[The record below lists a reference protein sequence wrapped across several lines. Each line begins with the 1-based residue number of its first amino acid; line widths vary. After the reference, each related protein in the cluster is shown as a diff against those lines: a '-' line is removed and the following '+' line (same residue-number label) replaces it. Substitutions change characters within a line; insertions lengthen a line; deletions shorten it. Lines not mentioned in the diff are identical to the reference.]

1 MISIQPLNDRL
12 IVQRLKEEKD
22 KKIGSLYIPEMSK
35 EKPQMG
41 TVIAV
46 GTGKITDQGIH
57 IPSQLKVGDTVL
69 FGKYSGNDLTYN
81 EQEYLI
87 MREDEIFGI
96 VKEENGH
103 AQKGDP
109 QRSLDD
115 HMLQNTQ
122 SEKRLE
128 TRR

>member
-96 VKEENGH
+96 VKENE
-103 AQKGDP
+103 
-109 QRSLDD
+109 
-115 HMLQNTQ
+115 
-122 SEKRLE
+122 
-128 TRR
+128 